1 MTSFKNGFI
10 AYNKRQGRSVDE
22 IKESF
27 IDDINGTGLIFETYE
42 PIGKGTNL
50 ECEIYLHHPK
60 RCQKNI
66 ISSTYFVA
74 KVIEVREITE
84 YSGFQD
90 NRNKYRVK
98 IQIP

>member
-1 MTSFKNGFI
+1 MASFKNGFI

-27 IDDINGTGLIFETYE
+27 IDDINLTGLIFETYE

-50 ECEIYLHHPK
+50 ECEIYHPN

-66 ISSTYFVA
+66 ISSTCFVA
-74 KVIEVREITE
+74 KVVEVRKITE
-84 YSGFQD
+84 YSEFQD
-90 NRNKYRVK
+90 NRNRYRVK
-98 IQIP
+98 I